1 MGKGKGPRKRRDV
14 VRHEPSEEREIERQT
29 QEQVDLV
36 PPGRLPPTAVGAE
49 TPPLSPKESHRPPPV
64 PSPSPAHRPVVSHRP
79 PSALVELVSAI
90 RVAVG
95 ALLDFAD
102 AAADAITKQV
112 RGRG

>member
-14 VRHEPSEEREIERQT
+14 VRNEPSEEKEIERQT
-29 QEQVDLV
+29 QEKADLV

-49 TPPLSPKESHRPPPV
+49 TPPLPPNEPRRPPPV
-64 PSPSPAHRPVVSHRP
+64 PSPSPARRPVVSPRP

-95 ALLDFAD
+95 ALLDLAD

-112 RGRG
+112 GGRA